1 MKRNT
6 TQGTN
11 KRKGSPLPTESSREI
26 FAKRRRMNRKIS
38 AQFSIESMRL
48 ILISKIDIVFD
59 SDSESEEETTT
70 PPRCSN
76 LDTSIE
82 ISTLQVNHDS
92 PSEETPN
99 PHNIG
104 INESD
109 IIDAQSTL
117 QIPSSHDSVAFQM
130 PNTTERKINI
140 SFLCHPGDE
149 ELTLRQPRVSE
160 LFGDHIS
167 SVQKRSWAKDSTC
180 E

>member
-1 MKRNT
+1 
-6 TQGTN
+6 
-11 KRKGSPLPTESSREI
+11 
-26 FAKRRRMNRKIS
+26 
-38 AQFSIESMRL
+38 MRL

-99 PHNIG
+99 PHDIG
-104 INESD
+104 SNESD

-117 QIPSSHDSVAFQM
+117 QIPSSSSSSHDSVTFQM
-130 PNTTERKINI
+130 PNVTERKMNLA
-140 SFLCHPGDE
+140 FLCHPGDE
-149 ELTLRQPRVSE
+149 ERTLRQLRVSE

-180 E
+180 ERAHLR